1 MTNTKFHQQML
12 TENSISYKPFLY
24 PWAVNRAVEHEK
36 AHWGEWE
43 ANLQDD
49 VSQWKDGTITP
60 DEKEHITQILRLF
73 TQSDVE
79 VASNYLNV
87 FIHKF
92 RNNEIR
98 AMLSSFAAREFIH
111 QRSYALLNDT
121 LGLDEAEYKAFM
133 EYREM
138 KEKIEFMRMQ
148 QCQTTESLAIALA
161 QTVCNEG
168 MSLFSAFVML
178 LNYQRVGKMKGMCE
192 IVEWS
197 IRDETMHV
205 EGMTE
210 LFLTFLKEHPEIDL
224 QRLSTIIRSIYQEAV
239 QLEDA
244 VIDQAYG
251 TSSVKSGLCK
261 DDVKTYVRYL
271 ADRRLQQ
278 LGLEPI
284 YNIEKN
290 PLLWLDW
297 IVSGDSFKNF
307 FEGRVTD
314 YSANGLAGDWNWDK
328 FLVRWRAL
336 DLGE

>member
-1 MTNTKFHQQML
+1 MEESGL
-12 TENSISYKPFLY
+12 LSASVSYKPFRY
-24 PWAVNRAVEHEK
+24 PWAVERALEHEK

-49 VSQWKDGTITP
+49 VTQWKRGGLQP
-60 DEKEHITQILRLF
+60 EEKEHITQILRLF

-87 FIHKF
+87 FIPLFK
-92 RNNEIR
+92 NNEIR

-121 LGLDEAEYKAFM
+121 LGLDEAEYKAFL
-133 EYREM
+133 EYRDM
-138 KEKIEFMRMQ
+138 KNKIEFMRTQ
-148 QCQTTESLAIALA
+148 DCKTPESIAIALA

-178 LNYQRVGKMKGMCE
+178 LNYQRAGKMKGMCE

-205 EGMTE
+205 EGMIQ
-210 LFLTFLKEHPEIDL
+210 LFLTYLRETPGLDL
-224 QRLSTIIRSIYQEAV
+224 ETIKRTVLDLYREAV
-239 QLEDA
+239 LLEDA

-251 TSSVKSGLCK
+251 TCDQKSGLCR
-261 DDVKTYVRYL
+261 DDVKQYVRYL
-271 ADRRLQQ
+271 ADRRLRQ
-278 LGLEPI
+278 LGLEPL
-284 YNIEKN
+284 YHIETN
-290 PLLWLDW
+290 PLSWVDW

-314 YSANGLAGDWNWDK
+314 YSASGLKGDWGWERLVDK
-328 FLVRWRAL
+328 KEIKV
-336 DLGE
+336 